1 MTKDIFC
8 NLQLHKSDNFH
19 LSLVSFWKEV
29 YKVFQPNYSKVLLSF
44 PDRTIEPYT
53 PELISF
59 EEIIQKEINITFSDG
74 NHYSDSIYINK
85 LPEGKIEVVLRSLE
99 RNPKI
104 LQRFFFNI
112 ITNTPHIVQTDCDD
126 AGSNGVLQEK
136 YKALGRQK
144 GLNPHAYHWL
154 YWLNFLNHEE
164 AARHGG
170 DALLELPFATRTE
183 KLETGIFIQ
192 IGDSPED
199 VHTAEG
205 KERLC
210 RAMHWVYGLISLG
223 RPLTQSEMD
232 AFEMPPEIEYVAPNV
247 LPHEELPPGI
257 KAIFNS
263 ASSFDDE
270 EEEDTP

>member
-1 MTKDIFC
+1 MKKTANFSLELIKHKDYYIALENFWQLVLS
-8 NLQLHKSDNFH
+8 NLQPDYNLMDLKFSGQMINPYIPSVESFNKAIQNEIYIDVRDASDYLNT
-19 LSLVSFWKEV
+19 LLIDQRPKELVDIRLGTTQLDPKLLV
-29 YKVFQPNYSKVLLSF
+29 YFFL
-44 PDRTIEPYT
+44 
-53 PELISF
+53 
-59 EEIIQKEINITFSDG
+59 EIAINICGIVWIDCG
-74 NHYSDSIYINK
+74 HNSI
-85 LPEGKIEVVLRSLE
+85 VR
-99 RNPKI
+99 
-104 LQRFFFNI
+104 
-112 ITNTPHIVQTDCDD
+112 
-126 AGSNGVLQEK
+126 EK
-136 YKALGRQK
+136 YIALGEQFN
-144 GLNPHAYHWL
+144 LHARSYHL
-154 YWLNFLNHEE
+154 FFWLNFLNHEE

-170 DALLELPFATRTE
+170 DVLLELPFATRTE